1 MFVPSL
7 LRDQRQLQA
16 PEANHSDACCLLGRW
31 CLLRLPP
38 MLMKYINR
46 DINTTSV
53 VGCSRLMMVAM
64 AKNDS

>member
-1 MFVPSL
+1 
-7 LRDQRQLQA
+7 
-16 PEANHSDACCLLGRW
+16 
-31 CLLRLPP
+31 

-53 VGCSRLMMVAM
+53 VGCSRLMIVAM

>member
-7 LRDQRQLQA
+7 LRDQRQLK
-16 PEANHSDACCLLGRW
+16 SFGCLLPAGQ
-31 CLLRLPP
+31 
-38 MLMKYINR
+38 MVFVEASSDVNEINR